1 MANVTLTGSQT
12 TNQSP
17 WWSGNARLTN
27 LSGRLLGAHV
37 AHAGLILLWAGAMT
51 IFEISHYD
59 SSLPLY
65 EQGLIIL
72 PHLAALGLGV
82 GKNGVIIDTY
92 PYFVVG
98 MLHLVSSAVLG
109 AGGIYHSLR
118 SNEVLWGWFHYD
130 WEDQDKMT
138 TILGIHLILLGCG
151 AWLFVANALWFGG
164 LYDAH
169 TGTVRSVT
177 PNLRL
182 IPILSYLFGG
192 HGWQGM
198 AAVDNLEDVA
208 GGHFF
213 VGLFCIGGGIW
224 HTISTPLPWAQKLLT
239 WSGDAYLSYSLLAL
253 SYMGLLAAYFV
264 TVNDTVYPEV
274 FYGATGLQGLGGAAP
289 SLRTWLATSH
299 VALAIIALLGHIWH
313 AVQARSA
320 LYQKQMSLAKRQAQL
335 AGQKWEL
342 Q

>member
-1 MANVTLTGSQT
+1 MANATFTGSQV
-12 TNQSP
+12 TNQIP

-59 SSLPLY
+59 NSLPLY
-65 EQGLIIL
+65 EQNLIIL

-82 GKNGVIIDTY
+82 GKNGVIVDTY

-118 SNEVLWGWFHYD
+118 SNEVLWGWFDYD

-151 AWLFVANALWFGG
+151 AGLFVANAMWFGG

-169 TGTVRSVT
+169 AGIVRSIA

-198 AAVDNLEDVA
+198 AAVDNLEDVV

-213 VGLFCIGGGIW
+213 VGVLCIGGGIW
-224 HTISTPLPWAQKLLT
+224 HITSIPAT

-264 TVNDTVYPEV
+264 TVNSTVYPEV
-274 FYGATGLQGLGGAAP
+274 FYGATGLQGLGGAEP